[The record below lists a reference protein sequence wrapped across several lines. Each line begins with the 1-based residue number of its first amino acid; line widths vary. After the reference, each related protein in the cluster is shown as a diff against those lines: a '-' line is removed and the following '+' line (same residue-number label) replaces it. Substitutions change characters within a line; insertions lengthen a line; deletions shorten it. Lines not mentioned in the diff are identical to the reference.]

1 MCSCIEN
8 ISIFVLVKNLK
19 FILLFIA
26 LLALTAIVYG
36 QPAGGG
42 PPGGPAGGGPPCW
55 PPPCIP
61 VDGGVSFLL
70 AIGVAYGAKKAY
82 QSLKEES

>member
-1 MCSCIEN
+1 MKN
-8 ISIFVLVKNLK
+8 ISYII
-19 FILLFIA
+19 ILLLFVSM
-26 LLALTAIVYG
+26 TTIVFG

-61 VDGGVSFLL
+61 VDGGISFIL
-70 AIGVAYGAKKAY
+70 AIGAAYGAKKAY
-82 QSLKEES
+82 NTMKDDNA